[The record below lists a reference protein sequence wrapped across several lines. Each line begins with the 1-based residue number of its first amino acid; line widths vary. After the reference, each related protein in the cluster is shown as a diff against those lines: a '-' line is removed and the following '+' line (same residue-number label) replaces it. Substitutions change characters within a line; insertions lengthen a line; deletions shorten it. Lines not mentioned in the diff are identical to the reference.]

1 MELGISFRLPSRGA
15 TPVAPTRAGA
25 ADTARPE
32 AERASRLSESQE
44 RQRQLEQIAF
54 KEATQLPEG
63 DYINLFTLK
72 RPVSEIHRA
81 TFAAIRSELLVD
93 QKVMA
98 SGQFLD
104 NPKTAGSRR
113 FSTYLLMPPAAYLS
127 ARAMMDV
134 AQRLEE
140 DGHTNIRPL
149 LTTTELIQA
158 VHHRANRGIDSGNSI
173 QTTTQDAAREL
184 LLEADSL
191 QSSDIHIETRGDVA
205 VVQFRVHGRRQR
217 RADIS
222 RVTAE
227 AIAHLLFNF
236 ESADGARKGSWN
248 PKEVKDTSFDVWEDP
263 AERTKRLM
271 RVRFH
276 STPIHPEGN
285 FQIVMRLLRPAA
297 RTGGARPLAQIG
309 YTQDQL
315 AQIEEML
322 VGGSG
327 LVLMVGPT
335 NSGKSSSL
343 HSFVEHLFQTR
354 GRHIKVTTIEN
365 PVENE
370 LLGACQ
376 ISASKDNF
384 QAYLEAS
391 LRQDPDIV
399 MVGEIREKLAA
410 LTVKDLVLAG
420 HKIPAT
426 LHAYSATAAFS
437 RLMQLGVE
445 KDLLTMPGFISGVVY
460 QRLIP
465 TVCPHCG
472 HDFKSAHQ
480 NGLVSKSLFD
490 RLTSVCD
497 LQEHHVR
504 FVNSEGCVE
513 CGHSGIVDRTPA
525 AEVLIP
531 DSTFLNHIKNDDLG
545 AARDHWLRILGKPA
559 GYGLGATALA
569 HAILKMRQGQVD
581 PRDVETELGVLRD
594 ESPR

>member
-15 TPVAPTRAGA
+15 SPAAPTRAGA
-25 ADTARPE
+25 GDTAR
-32 AERASRLSESQE
+32 ADTDGAARLSVSQE
-44 RQRQLEQIAF
+44 RQRQYHEIAF
-54 KEATQLPEG
+54 KEAKQLPEG
-63 DYINLFTLK
+63 DYINLFSLK
-72 RPVSEIHRA
+72 RPVSELHRA
-81 TFAAIRSELLVD
+81 TFAAVRSELMVD
-93 QKVMA
+93 QKLMPPGQYLDKPKA
-98 SGQFLD
+98 SG
-104 NPKTAGSRR
+104 SRK
-113 FSTYLLMPPAAYLS
+113 FTTYLLMPPAAYLS

-140 DGHTNIRPL
+140 DGHANILPL

-158 VHHRANRGIDSGNSI
+158 VHHRASRGVDSGNVI
-173 QTTTQDAAREL
+173 QTTIQDTARAL
-184 LLEADSL
+184 LLQADEL
-191 QSSDIHIETRGDVA
+191 RSSDLHIETRGDA
-205 VVQFRVHGRRQR
+205 AEVQFRIHGRRQR
-217 RADIS
+217 MADIS
-222 RVTAE
+222 RATAE

-248 PKEVKDTSFDVWEDP
+248 PKEVKDTSFDVWEDTV
-263 AERTKRLM
+263 ERTKRIM

-297 RTGGARPLAQIG
+297 RTGGARPLSDIG
-309 YTQDQL
+309 YTPDQL

-343 HSFVEHLFQTR
+343 HSFIEHLFRTR
-354 GRHIKVTTIEN
+354 GRHIKVTTIES

-399 MVGEIREKLAA
+399 MVGEIRENLAA

-426 LHAYSATAAFS
+426 LHAYSAPAAFA

-472 HDFKSAHQ
+472 HGFDAAM
-480 NGLVSKSLFD
+480 NAGLVSRALLD

-497 LQEHHVR
+497 LQEHRVR
-504 FVNSEGCVE
+504 FVNDKGCAH
-513 CGHSGIVDRTPA
+513 CKFSGIVDRTPA

-531 DSTFLNHIKNDDLG
+531 DSTFLSHVKNDDFA
-545 AARDHWLRILGKPA
+545 AAREHWLRVLGKKVA
-559 GYGLGATALA
+559 YGLGVTAMS
-569 HAILKMRQGQVD
+569 HAILKMREGLVD

-594 ESPR
+594 EGSH

>member
-1 MELGISFRLPSRGA
+1 MELGISFRLPARGGSPA
-15 TPVAPTRAGA
+15 APARTGA
-25 ADTARPE
+25 SDTAR
-32 AERASRLSESQE
+32 ADTERASRLTESQE
-44 RQRQLEQIAF
+44 RKRHYDELAF
-54 KEATQLPEG
+54 KEAKQLPEG
-63 DYINLFTLK
+63 DYINLFALK
-72 RPVSEIHRA
+72 RPVSELHRA
-81 TFAAIRSELLVD
+81 TFAAIRSELMVD
-93 QKVMA
+93 QKLMA
-98 SGQFLD
+98 TGQYLD
-104 NPKTAGSRR
+104 KPKAAGSRR
-113 FSTYLLMPPAAYLS
+113 FTTYLLMPPAAYLS

-140 DGHTNIRPL
+140 DGHTNILPL

-158 VHHRANRGIDSGNSI
+158 VHHRASRGVDSGNAI
-173 QTTTQDAAREL
+173 QTTIQDTARAL
-184 LLEADSL
+184 LLQADDL
-191 QSSDIHIETRGDVA
+191 RSSDIHIETRGDA
-205 VVQFRVHGRRQR
+205 AEVQFRIHGRRQR
-217 RADIS
+217 MADIS
-222 RVTAE
+222 RATAE

-236 ESADGARKGSWN
+236 ESADGSRKGSWN
-248 PKEVKDTSFDVWEDP
+248 PKEVKDTSFDVWQDP
-263 AERTKRLM
+263 VERTKRLM

-297 RTGGARPLAQIG
+297 RTGGARPLAEIG
-309 YTQDQL
+309 YTAEQL

-399 MVGEIREKLAA
+399 MVGEIRENLAA

-426 LHAYSATAAFS
+426 LHAYSAPAAFS

-465 TVCPHCG
+465 RVCPHCG
-472 HDFKSAHQ
+472 LGFEQAVSAS
-480 NGLVSKSLFD
+480 LVPKSLFD

-497 LQEHHVR
+497 MQQHPVR
-504 FVNSEGCVE
+504 FVNSKGCE
-513 CGHSGIVDRTPA
+513 HCGFSGIVDRTPA

-531 DSTFLNHIKNDDLG
+531 DTTFLNHIKNDDFAG
-545 AARDHWLRILGKPA
+545 AREHWLRALGKPVA
-559 GYGLGATALA
+559 YGLSVTALS
-569 HAILKMRQGQVD
+569 HAILKMREGLVD

-594 ESPR
+594 ESGR